1 MFFFL
6 SAVSVVL
13 PASLSGAPGYG
24 FGGLQEPLSAPGQ
37 GRVLARPGWA
47 GEIGHATPTK
57 RKTHKA
63 APGPSTIQDIR
74 ITAYPEYTRLVFDLQ
89 RQVTFTQHRQ
99 KKPHRLII
107 ELQNALLG
115 KVAKARLAE
124 GSLPADITIAQTAAH
139 SVALSLDLEAVSDY
153 KLLPLQKPS
162 RLVVD
167 LYTKA
172 PAAETAAAAPV
183 TADAPGVPPGPVRKS
198 IRRDIH
204 TVVIDPGHGGKD
216 PGAIGRNG
224 SAEKDITLKVG
235 LLLKQMLADRLGT
248 QVIMTRE
255 RDVFLELEE
264 RTTFANRN
272 NADLFVS
279 IHVNSHGQRGIRGVE
294 VYHFGEASDPRAL
307 AVAARENGTP
317 IENTGV
323 GWQYLVADLLTS
335 KKMEESLELAWSAKQ
350 ALVSELNPQYEVVDH
365 GVKTGPFYVLRFTA
379 MPSILAEIAFISN
392 PTEER
397 LMQSPAFLKRIA
409 EGIFEG
415 IKAFIAPAQSA
426 DRGSYQ
432 GPGERDGGAK
442 NTGIN

>member
-1 MFFFL
+1 MGVQITRRSADLVLAVAAFFVI
-6 SAVSVVL
+6 SAVSILL
-13 PASLSGAPGYG
+13 PASLSAASGHVWETWR
-24 FGGLQEPLSAPGQ
+24 EPPRLPPYA
-37 GRVLARPGWA
+37 
-47 GEIGHATPTK
+47 IPTK

-99 KKPHRLII
+99 KNPNRLII
-107 ELQNALLG
+107 ELQNSMLG
-115 KVAKARLAE
+115 KAAKARLAE
-124 GSLPADITIAQTAAH
+124 GGLPGEVTIAQTGAR
-139 SVALSLDLEAVSDY
+139 SVALSMDLEAVSDY

-172 PAAETAAAAPV
+172 PLAETPAAARVNVDNAPRV
-183 TADAPGVPPGPVRKS
+183 TSGPTPKPM
-198 IRRDIH
+198 RRDIH
-204 TVVIDPGHGGKD
+204 TIVIDPGHGGKD
-216 PGAIGRNG
+216 PGAVGRG
-224 SAEKDITLKVG
+224 GTAEKDITLRVG
-235 LLLKQMLADRLGT
+235 LLLKQLLADRLGV
-248 QVIMTRE
+248 QVIMTRD

-279 IHVNSHGQRGIRGVE
+279 IHVNSHGQRGIRGIE

-317 IENTGV
+317 IESTGV

-379 MPSILAEIAFISN
+379 MPSVLAEIAFISN

-397 LMQSPAFLKRIA
+397 LMQTPAFLKQVA

-426 DRGSYQ
+426 DREVNRGK
-432 GPGERDGGAK
+432 G
-442 NTGIN
+442 

>member
-1 MFFFL
+1 MGVQITRRSADLVLAVAAFFVI
-6 SAVSVVL
+6 SAASILL
-13 PASLSGAPGYG
+13 PASVSAAQGHVWQTWHEPPSLAPY
-24 FGGLQEPLSAPGQ
+24 A
-37 GRVLARPGWA
+37 
-47 GEIGHATPTK
+47 IPTK

-63 APGPSTIQDIR
+63 APGASTIQDIR

-99 KKPHRLII
+99 KNPNRLII
-107 ELQNALLG
+107 ELQNSMLG
-115 KVAKARLAE
+115 KAAKARLAE
-124 GSLPADITIAQTAAH
+124 GGLPGEVTIAQMGTR
-139 SVALSLDLEAVSDY
+139 SVALSMDLDAVSDY

-172 PAAETAAAAPV
+172 PPAETPAAAPAN
-183 TADAPGVPPGPVRKS
+183 ADAPAPGVTSGPSRKPM
-198 IRRDIH
+198 RRDVH

-216 PGAIGRNG
+216 PGAVGRNG

-235 LLLKQMLADRLGT
+235 LLLKQLLADRLGV
-248 QVIMTRE
+248 QVIMTRD

-264 RTTFANRN
+264 RTTFANRH

-279 IHVNSHGQRGIRGVE
+279 IHVNSHGQRGIRGIE

-350 ALVSELNPQYEVVDH
+350 ALVSELNAQYEVVDH

-397 LMQSPAFLKRIA
+397 LMQTPAFLKQVA

-415 IKAFIAPAQSA
+415 IKTFIVPAQSA
-426 DRGSYQ
+426 DREVNRGK
-432 GPGERDGGAK
+432 G
-442 NTGIN
+442 

>member
-1 MFFFL
+1 MGLRITWTRRACSLLGIATFFL
-6 SAVSVVL
+6 VSAASVFL
-13 PASLSGAPGYG
+13 PASIPAAPGG
-24 FGGLQEPLSAPGQ
+24 VWGTPHEPLSA
-37 GRVLARPGWA
+37 ARL
-47 GEIGHATPTK
+47 ATPTK
-57 RKTHKA
+57 RKPHKTA
-63 APGPSTIQDIR
+63 QGPSTIQDIR

-89 RQVTFTQHRQ
+89 RQVTFTQHRE
-99 KKPHRLII
+99 KNPNRLII
-107 ELQNALLG
+107 QLQNSFLG
-115 KVAKARLAE
+115 KTAKARLTE
-124 GSLPADITIAQTAAH
+124 GSLPGEVTITQTASH
-139 SVALSLDLEAVSDY
+139 SVAVSLDLEVLGDY

-172 PAAETAAAAPV
+172 PVVETSAAPL
-183 TADAPGVPPGPVRKS
+183 TEFPGSPAAPARKS
-198 IRRDIH
+198 IRRDIR

-216 PGAIGRNG
+216 PGAVGRGG

-235 LLLKQMLADRLGT
+235 LLLKQMLTDRLGK
-248 QVIMTRE
+248 QVVMTRE
-255 RDVFLELEE
+255 RDVFLELED
-264 RTTFANRN
+264 RTTLANRH

-279 IHVNSHGQRGIRGVE
+279 IHVNSHSQRGIRGVE

-307 AVAARENGTP
+307 SVAARENGTP

-350 ALVSELNPQYEVVDH
+350 ALVSQLNAQYEVVDH

-397 LMQSPAFLKRIA
+397 LMQTPSFLKRVA
-409 EGIFEG
+409 EGIYEG
-415 IKAFIAPAQSA
+415 VKAFIAPVETAGEGA
-426 DRGSYQ
+426 RG
-432 GPGERDGGAK
+432 
-442 NTGIN
+442 